1 MAKGNGRKRS
11 GNTPTGV
18 MRTAGLELP
27 VESTADSYK
36 SKASITLPAA
46 DIATW
51 ELWFPRDYDKPSGNQ
66 RSTAQHA

>member
-1 MAKGNGRKRS
+1 
-11 GNTPTGV
+11 